1 VCVNGLEGGGVG
13 AGLVVFLSG
22 GLAASTAWGATLSL
36 KLDHDAAP
44 VADAVVSLHGVQAP
58 AAGDARAIMDQRN
71 TSFVPGV
78 LPVRVGTSVS
88 FPNSDSV
95 QHQVYSFSPAK
106 PFELP
111 LYSGTPLSPVRF
123 DRPGVVV
130 VGCNIHDWMI
140 GYIVVLDS
148 AYFGK
153 SDAAGRVALEAPAG
167 SYRLR
172 VWHSRL
178 AAPLEQDIVL
188 GAAGAEQ
195 SLTLSL
201 GPPPPERRGSERL
214 RALQEKLRSLK
225 QDPCCD
231 RACRPRSSPC

>member
-1 VCVNGLEGGGVG
+1 MDVKRPG
-13 AGLVVFLSG
+13 AGWARAGFVVLVSG
-22 GLAASTAWGATLSL
+22 GLAASSAWGATLAVR
-36 KLDHDAAP
+36 LDDGTTP
-44 VADAVVSLHGVQAP
+44 VADAVVSLHGAVAP
-58 AAGDARAIMDQRN
+58 MVGDARAIMDQRN

-123 DRPGVVV
+123 DRPGAVV

-140 GYIVVLDS
+140 GYIVVLDT
-148 AYFGK
+148 AFFAK
-153 SDAAGRVALEAPAG
+153 SDTAGLATLAAPAG
-167 SYRLR
+167 TWRLR

-178 AAPLEQDIVL
+178 AAPLEQEIIL
-188 GAAGAEQ
+188 GAEGARQ
-195 SLTLSL
+195 SLTLVL
-201 GPPPPERRGSERL
+201 GPPRPERRGSERL

-225 QDPCCD
+225 QD
-231 RACRPRSSPC
+231 S